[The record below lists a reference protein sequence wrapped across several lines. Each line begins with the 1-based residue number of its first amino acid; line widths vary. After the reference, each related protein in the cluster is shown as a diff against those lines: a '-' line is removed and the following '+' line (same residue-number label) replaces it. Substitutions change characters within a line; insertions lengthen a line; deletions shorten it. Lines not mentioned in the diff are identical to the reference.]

1 MKYVPNHHL
10 DCPMFT
16 SSTTKPSYPI
26 TQTLPTYQRY
36 EQLTPQM
43 SNFSFGNN
51 YNNTYIPPMRN
62 PLQNYYNN
70 VRAYNQPRAQ
80 AQSSNRSMNKSQ
92 GYSFKEEIELMDI
105 KLKCDLLSHKLSKL
119 NNIILPSSANTEVKR
134 FRTRNYNFGN
144 IVQRNGRFCITD
156 RNENRGASRG
166 KSTDH
171 EDLSDIADD
180 IVNTLEVNGEE
191 EEKEE
196 DGQHMK
202 KSSVTSE
209 KKYIEDECI
218 EIGGIEEK
226 ETVEEIVKS
235 KGVLKS
241 KRRKLQIKKNNE
253 DGNKI
258 EKEQEEKNDNDKKDE
273 NEIENTDKEENKENT
288 DEKNEIIHNNDNEEE
303 KRDSEDNKENEENE
317 ENKENKEEEKEEII
331 DNIDNKVEENK
342 ENDVL
347 EENKK
352 EEKVEDDNKENIE
365 NNVEN
370 KEEEKK
376 ENNDNIETKPNQ
388 ENNVQDTQIKEEEKN
403 AINPTSESK
412 DINSVYQNGIKLD
425 LTKATLPS
433 EEQKSN
439 QENASLNPSHQK
451 LNTDEQDDMLI
462 NQIIQNSNQPE
473 DNVTPLVTPRD
484 NIKESIETP
493 TTQKK
498 KKNVTF
504 NDPALI
510 KIEYSQDDL
519 ITKLDVIDS
528 ANNHLKFRPK
538 NINRYL
544 TLLASDTQPKPCILN
559 SSNSKLL
566 YSYGKSSNK
575 KPLITNSKNMIKK
588 NIAMIQEI
596 AKRGTIWKVQ
606 GQKKAKRVPQH
617 NCRKFVQNPQK
628 FFTEDL
634 CETVLKSYDLKINTS
649 DKPRH
654 VGRSVSP
661 KKVNSFYFNE
671 NKKGKEPTL
680 QNSEGTQS
688 EEMHNF
694 KLMVDRVQIRP
705 IEEENSEDSNIHSA
719 SKRKHSI

>member
-16 SSTTKPSYPI
+16 SSSTKPSYQM

-70 VRAYNQPRAQ
+70 VRAYNQPKAQ
-80 AQSSNRSMNKSQ
+80 GQSSNRSMNKSQ

-119 NNIILPSSANTEVKR
+119 NNIILPSSANTDIKR

-156 RNENRGASRG
+156 KNENRGTSRG

-180 IVNTLEVNGEE
+180 IVNNLEVNEE

-202 KSSVTSE
+202 KNSVTSE
-209 KKYIEDECI
+209 KKFIEDECI

-226 ETVEEIVKS
+226 ETVEEIVKC

-241 KRRKLQIKKNNE
+241 KRRKLQINKKNE
-253 DGNKI
+253 DEINI
-258 EKEQEEKNDNDKKDE
+258 EKEQEEKNDNKDDIE
-273 NEIENTDKEENKENT
+273 NENNDKEENKEKIE
-288 DEKNEIIHNNDNEEE
+288 EKKDTLQNDNDNEEF
-303 KRDSEDNKENEENE
+303 KRDSEDNKENEEIKDNKEDENINNEDNNKEEVKVEE
-317 ENKENKEEEKEEII
+317 ENKENIHEEN
-331 DNIDNKVEENK
+331 NIDNTQ
-342 ENDVL
+342 
-347 EENKK
+347 
-352 EEKVEDDNKENIE
+352 
-365 NNVEN
+365 
-370 KEEEKK
+370 EEKK

-388 ENNVQDTQIKEEEKN
+388 EINTEQDNQPKEEEMN
-403 AINPTSESK
+403 VINPTSELK
-412 DINSVYQNGIKLD
+412 DINSIKQKDIKLD

-433 EEQKSN
+433 EEQKLN
-439 QENASLNPSHQK
+439 QEDDPSNPTHQK
-451 LNTDEQDDMLI
+451 LNTDEKDDMLI
-462 NQIIQNSNQPE
+462 NQIIQNTKPTE

-484 NIKESIETP
+484 NIKENIETP

-528 ANNHLKFRPK
+528 ANNHLRFRPK

-575 KPLITNSKNMIKK
+575 KPLIVNNKNMIKK
-588 NIAMIQEI
+588 NIEMIQEI
-596 AKRGTIWKVQ
+596 AKRGSIWKVQ
-606 GQKKAKRVPQH
+606 DQKKAKRVPQH

-634 CETVLKSYDLKINTS
+634 CETVLKSYDLKIHTS

-671 NKKGKEPTL
+671 NKKGKESSL
-680 QNSEGTQS
+680 QHSVGNQS